1 MATTLQQK
9 LRRRRSRAFGSKPG
23 RSKRHR
29 TIKEAFGE
37 VKRNKAGKRLCLFC
51 GKQLPKRKV
60 CWCSWDCSHQAY
72 LQCRPGNM
80 RAALSER
87 DKGVCADC
95 GRDTEK
101 LEKELE
107 ELTRKYGLTKE
118 GRAAYRQYVVLIYG
132 RWALRR
138 HLWEMNHK
146 QAVAEGGEIWGLENV
161 ETLCIPCHQEHT
173 KMLRKRLAW
182 RGKGRVRSAP
192 VPSKL
197 YLAG

>member
-9 LRRRRSRAFGSKPG
+9 LRRPS
-23 RSKRHR
+23 RSKRYR
-29 TIKEAFGE
+29 TIKEALGE
-37 VKRNKAGKRLCLFC
+37 VKRNKAGKKLCLFC
-51 GKQLPKRKV
+51 GKKLSKRKV
-60 CWCSWDCSHQAY
+60 RWCSWDCSQQAY
-72 LQCRPGNM
+72 LQCSPGHM
-80 RAALSER
+80 RAAVRRR
-87 DKGVCADC
+87 DKGVCARCGLDTVKLRDELRDLC
-95 GRDTEK
+95 HKYGRDGK
-101 LEKELE
+101 
-107 ELTRKYGLTKE
+107 
-118 GRAAYRQYVVLIYG
+118 AYRAYVFTMWGLWVLG
-132 RWALRR
+132 SN
-138 HLWEMNHK
+138 LWQMNHK